1 LPFYSNKTNGSIYH
15 YEAPT
20 PILEAPTGGLNW
32 QWNDTSTGKQ
42 LSLTANGDGS
52 YNLKAFNGSSLLNR
66 FKIDAEQGRIALGN
80 NLNWLQYS
88 SVMPTSG
95 SWTKGDTILNNNPSI
110 LGTAGSQYIVSG
122 WKRLTTGSGN
132 TLNTDWIEMRS
143 LTGS

>member
-1 LPFYSNKTNGSIYH
+1 
-15 YEAPT
+15 
-20 PILEAPTGGLNW
+20 
-32 QWNDTSTGKQ
+32 
-42 LSLTANGDGS
+42 
-52 YNLKAFNGSSLLNR
+52 
-66 FKIDAEQGRIALGN
+66 
-80 NLNWLQYS
+80 
-88 SVMPTSG
+88 MPTSG